1 MGTALAARIP
11 LVCSHRPPG
20 ASLSE
25 RIAYLTAQAS
35 QPGGASHRDNVA
47 RAAGVFNFAAL
58 IASDT
63 GIPDLAAALCWR
75 QHEIFADAGVLA
87 PDIAIIALMPLV
99 NIARQQ
105 ARQGDASTAFRT
117 LNCLYRA
124 AQQRGTVAVDGHNVN
139 LAPLTSG
146 SAHRE
151 ACKELWAVLL
161 TDGARALARE
171 GRWTDAA
178 QFMAA
183 HHGIGNRLL
192 DGRQIQ
198 IMSLLEQGR
207 HRQAVAM
214 VDATVTAEPWE
225 TVVAAILRAYCQ
237 EQATPVTPGEPR
249 DAITKTIELLG
260 QDEPTTAAFRSRVG
274 LAALDLAAVAPETD
288 AGQLHDAIIR
298 VAATDAYAARNTLG
312 HRAMRARM
320 TCLDEQQLTSVV
332 AAAGLGA
339 GHLQP
344 EHLNAITAAVGQAE
358 RYLRDLLGQRASVA
372 RTTGAGIPQPPRL
385 PIAFAR
391 QRECDW

>member
-1 MGTALAARIP
+1 MGTAFAARIP

-20 ASLSE
+20 APLSE

-124 AQQRGTVAVDGHNVN
+124 AQQRGTAAVDGHNVN

-207 HRQAVAM
+207 HRQAAAM

-237 EQATPVTPGEPR
+237 QQATSATPGEPS

-260 QDEPTTAAFRSRVG
+260 QVEPTTAAFRSRVG
-274 LAALDLAAVAPETD
+274 LAALDLAAAPEAD
-288 AGQLHDAIIR
+288 AAQLHDAIIR

-320 TCLDEQQLTSVV
+320 TCLHEQQITSVV
-332 AAAGLGA
+332 TAAGLGV
-339 GHLQP
+339 GHLQL

-358 RYLRDLLGQRASVA
+358 KYLRDLLR
-372 RTTGAGIPQPPRL
+372 
-385 PIAFAR
+385 
-391 QRECDW
+391 